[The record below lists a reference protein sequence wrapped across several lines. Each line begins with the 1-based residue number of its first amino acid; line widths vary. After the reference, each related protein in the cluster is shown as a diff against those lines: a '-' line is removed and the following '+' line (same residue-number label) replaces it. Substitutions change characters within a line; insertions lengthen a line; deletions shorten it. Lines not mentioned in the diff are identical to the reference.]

1 MHMQNYIAMVEV
13 LPKEEILDPEG
24 EMLRQRLS
32 QQTSSVSCHRIR
44 AGRLFEMR
52 VSAPNEAAA
61 TTQVE
66 TWLKD
71 WLVNPVVQVGNIRL
85 VAV

>member
-1 MHMQNYIAMVEV
+1 MQNYIAMVEV

-32 QQTSSVSCHRIR
+32 QQSSHVSCTRIR

-52 VSAPNEAAA
+52 VSAPDEQTARA
-61 TTQVE
+61 QVE

-85 VAV
+85 LAI